1 MSHYIIRD
9 FTKISSCWVNT
20 TSRRGI
26 KQTGIAFGFIFH
38 YFPTK
43 VARDR
48 VVVARG
54 NLHSPA
60 LNDSFAN
67 ADKTTVFSL
76 SQ

>member
-1 MSHYIIRD
+1 M
-9 FTKISSCWVNT
+9 
-20 TSRRGI
+20 
-26 KQTGIAFGFIFH
+26 GIAFGFIFL

-43 VARDR
+43 VARDP

-54 NLHSPA
+54 NPHPPA

-67 ADKTTVFSL
+67 SDKTTVLSL

>member
-1 MSHYIIRD
+1 M
-9 FTKISSCWVNT
+9 
-20 TSRRGI
+20 
-26 KQTGIAFGFIFH
+26 GIAFGFIFL

-54 NLHSPA
+54 NPHPPA

-67 ADKTTVFSL
+67 SDKTTVFSL